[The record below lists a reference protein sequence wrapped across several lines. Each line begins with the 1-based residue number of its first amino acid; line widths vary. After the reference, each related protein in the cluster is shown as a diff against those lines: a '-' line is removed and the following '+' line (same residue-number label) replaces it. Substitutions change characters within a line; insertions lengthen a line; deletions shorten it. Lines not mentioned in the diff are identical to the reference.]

1 MLFNLDI
8 YHLNRKSE
16 WYLDFKIKFHL
27 YSCLQKESIALFVIL
42 MDVKGFALSEQPKS
56 KI

>member
-8 YHLNRKSE
+8 YRLNRKSE